1 MDANAIRFAG
11 LKEDR
16 VQEKLLRASE
26 DLSAAQG
33 AAAAVLFGASRT
45 YREPGSNS
53 SKAPRA
59 LQMPEAVL
67 RRVAEALGVGYF
79 NLMDWLGGFFKPTAT
94 KFKKVERFTA
104 CRWRHARAE
113 VGM

>member
-1 MDANAIRFAG
+1 
-11 LKEDR
+11 
-16 VQEKLLRASE
+16 
-26 DLSAAQG
+26 
-33 AAAAVLFGASRT
+33 
-45 YREPGSNS
+45 
-53 SKAPRA
+53 
-59 LQMPEAVL
+59 MPEAVL